1 MEEKRFVGVRK
12 EEYNIREFIK
22 RTFGKGRIS
31 SVRIEYT
38 PVGEKIVIATHKP
51 GLVIGKKGEKIM
63 QLTEVLKRKFKMEN
77 PHIDIAEITH
87 PEFDAQLVADDIALT
102 LERFGALKYKAT
114 AYRQLGRIKNAG
126 ALGAELRL
134 SGKLPSDRARTWR
147 FAFGYL
153 KKTGDAAKVVDRAIA
168 IAQTK
173 QGVVGIKVA
182 ILAPGVKVHDQI
194 TVDSV
199 MIEEIKKNANFEE
212 EEVVEAPVKKKVRK
226 KVVKKKAVKKKT
238 IKKSP
243 SGEGSGEVGDDA
255 SAGLSE
261 SEDVTSDGSDSS
273 GVVEEEKV
281 EVKDKVEETK
291 E

>member
-1 MEEKRFVGVRK
+1 M
-12 EEYNIREFIK
+12 
-22 RTFGKGRIS
+22 
-31 SVRIEYT
+31 
-38 PVGEKIVIATHKP
+38 
-51 GLVIGKKGEKIM
+51 
-63 QLTEVLKRKFKMEN
+63 
-77 PHIDIAEITH
+77 
-87 PEFDAQLVADDIALT
+87 
-102 LERFGALKYKAT
+102 
-114 AYRQLGRIKNAG
+114 
-126 ALGAELRL
+126 
-134 SGKLPSDRARTWR
+134 
-147 FAFGYL
+147 
-153 KKTGDAAKVVDRAIA
+153 
-168 IAQTK
+168 
-173 QGVVGIKVA
+173 
-182 ILAPGVKVHDQI
+182 APGVKVHDQI